1 MQVKRGERKNK
12 KKREEE
18 KEREGRGERG
28 GGGAGDDSSGKESEW
43 GEGGQERGVKQSRA
57 QTETIGSFVLQ
68 FRAL

>member
-43 GEGGQERGVKQSRA
+43 GEGGKDRKEASNRVEHRLKQ
-57 QTETIGSFVLQ
+57 
-68 FRAL
+68 